1 MPKKVQKWMFLLRF
15 AVVAGIIADKQNIC
29 RYIPRKAAFA
39 AEGTM
44 FTTMA
49 SICIML
55 PYIILALVLVILVC
69 GENSVF
75 GHAKVQR

>member
-1 MPKKVQKWMFLLRF
+1 
-15 AVVAGIIADKQNIC
+15 
-29 RYIPRKAAFA
+29 
-39 AEGTM
+39 M

-49 SICIML
+49 SICIL
-55 PYIILALVLVILVC
+55 LSYIILALVLVVLVR